1 MMAANLCEAWRRITE
16 GLIQTAWDIYDEG
29 EWESVLA

>member
-16 GLIQTAWDIYDEG
+16 GLIQEAWGIYEEED
-29 EWESVLA
+29 WESLFV

>member
-1 MMAANLCEAWRRITE
+1 LCEAWGRITE

-29 EWESVLA
+29 EWESVFA

>member
-16 GLIQTAWDIYDEG
+16 GLIQPAWDIYDEG